1 MDDVMAMSHILNEN
15 NREDDNND
23 AERSGISRE
32 KT

>member
-15 NREDDNND
+15 NREDDNDD
-23 AERSGISRE
+23 AERPGTSRE